1 MLFKI
6 NHIAAIEQAE
16 VLLDGL
22 TVIGGENDTG
32 KSTVGKLLFA
42 IVKGIA
48 RYEQDLNESKDKE
61 IRRKVQEIYFALR
74 RYPPSSKMME
84 EFSPNRFNAELRQAL
99 GQSNPAQIT
108 LFEDDSNT
116 VEQLIQKKIDW
127 VNTKFKGSERNVLDG
142 QKVVLKLEE
151 LRGIALQEDDQNSII
166 KRALQK
172 AFNSV
177 FYAELSPKQQPNTVS
192 EISLSEGDNP
202 IFDLKIKNDK
212 IEDFDLQDLLYFED
226 VTFVETP
233 IILQLY
239 EVIHN
244 SSTLLEIDSEDKSE
258 RLAGLSRSKVSLHW
272 KDLIDKLEYARYIS
286 DGNILKPDVLKKI
299 NDILH
304 GEFTFEKDQR
314 DFVFNK
320 RQNGQ
325 GKKIQVR
332 SVNTASGIK
341 SFGIIQLL
349 LQAGFVDNRSL
360 LILDEPETHLHPK
373 WQIEYARL
381 LVELVKNDI
390 RVMVTSHSPYLIQA
404 LKVFS
409 DKEGIAENTHFHL
422 ASRKEKSPG
431 CVIENVTDDLNRLF
445 QKLSEP
451 LQDLV
456 WQ

>member
-1 MLFKI
+1 MY
-6 NHIAAIEQAE
+6 E
-16 VLLDGL
+16 VL
-22 TVIGGENDTG
+22 
-32 KSTVGKLLFA
+32 
-42 IVKGIA
+42 
-48 RYEQDLNESKDKE
+48 R
-61 IRRKVQEIYFALR
+61 
-74 RYPPSSKMME
+74 
-84 EFSPNRFNAELRQAL
+84 NA
-99 GQSNPAQIT
+99 N
-108 LFEDDSNT
+108 
-116 VEQLIQKKIDW
+116 
-127 VNTKFKGSERNVLDG
+127 
-142 QKVVLKLEE
+142 
-151 LRGIALQEDDQNSII
+151 
-166 KRALQK
+166 
-172 AFNSV
+172 
-177 FYAELSPKQQPNTVS
+177 
-192 EISLSEGDNP
+192 
-202 IFDLKIKNDK
+202 
-212 IEDFDLQDLLYFED
+212 
-226 VTFVETP
+226 
-233 IILQLY
+233 
-239 EVIHN
+239 
-244 SSTLLEIDSEDKSE
+244 TLLELDSEDKSE
-258 RLAGLSRSKVSLHW
+258 RLAGLSRPKVSLHL
-272 KDLIDKLEYARYIS
+272 KDLIDKLENARFYSAES
-286 DGNILKPDVLKKI
+286 DVTTAVLKKI

-304 GEFTFEKDQR
+304 GEFSFEKDQR

-320 RQNGQ
+320 RQNGH

-409 DKEGIAENTHFHL
+409 DKEGITENTHFYL

-451 LQDLV
+451 LQNLV